1 MIVAGL
7 GRALLITSPILWLN
21 SLTALAHMLYNNR
34 QAELGKRGY
43 QAKSL
48 KDFMNGKDR
57 FFHALLPLS
66 VSLFLFGL
74 LLFVF
79 GY

>member
-1 MIVAGL
+1 VIIAGL
-7 GRALLITSPILWLN
+7 GRALLITSPILWVN
-21 SLTALAHMLYNNR
+21 SLSALAHMLYNNR
-34 QAELGKRGY
+34 QARLGKKGY
-43 QAKSL
+43 YEKSL

-66 VSLFLFGL
+66 VTLFFFGL

>member
-1 MIVAGL
+1 MMIAGL

-21 SLTALAHMLYNNR
+21 SLTAFAHMLYNNR
-34 QAELGKRGY
+34 QAGLGKKGY
-43 QAKSL
+43 QMKSL
-48 KDFMNGKDR
+48 GDFMNGKDR
-57 FFHALLPLS
+57 LFHALLPLS
-66 VSLFLFGL
+66 VMLFLFGL